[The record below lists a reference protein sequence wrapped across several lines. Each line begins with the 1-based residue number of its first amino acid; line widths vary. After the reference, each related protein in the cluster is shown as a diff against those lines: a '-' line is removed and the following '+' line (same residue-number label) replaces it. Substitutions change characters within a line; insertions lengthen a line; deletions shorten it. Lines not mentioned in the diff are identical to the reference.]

1 VRRSGNICRSGDG
14 GLGEA
19 AVMLVVVLATNLLL
33 ENFVEPKAMG
43 RTLGIHPLVVLV
55 VTASRGV
62 IGGIVGRILAV
73 PFFAIA
79 RNAIARLRST
89 GVAGLVADRA
99 KPTVRH
105 IPEMMWAPPV
115 THARCQRS
123 TSRQRPIHAGLNS
136 VGTGFTAWT

>member
-1 VRRSGNICRSGDG
+1 
-14 GLGEA
+14 
-19 AVMLVVVLATNLLL
+19 MLVVVLAANLLL

-43 RTLGIHPLVVLV
+43 RTLGIHPLVVLL

-62 IGGIVGRILAV
+62 IGGTVGRILAV

-99 KPTVRH
+99 KPTVRRV
-105 IPEMMWAPPV
+105 PEMMWAPPV
-115 THARCQRS
+115 THARNRRVDIAAAARTCG
-123 TSRQRPIHAGLNS
+123 P
-136 VGTGFTAWT
+136 